1 MLTQQE
7 ITNAK
12 LYANGD
18 WSLLSY
24 DAQSTV
30 STWVRREGNLLRF
43 RETMPVDDIVELNA
57 EKQKAWRGFHE
68 TPLGAV
74 VASIPIPV
82 YNEMRKQAGWDGS
95 EYDQVKFNRMLNDPD
110 NRAWRT
116 GGGRLKTDNK
126 KVV

>member
-24 DAQSTV
+24 
-30 STWVRREGNLLRF
+30 
-43 RETMPVDDIVELNA
+43 ELNA